1 MKNTQ
6 HRTIN
11 DSMDNRLKISNHQVR
26 VPKSKLASGS
36 VVGLYP
42 VILDGGKTI
51 IYTSD
56 KSKESEIRSRYALRQ

>member
-11 DSMDNRLKISNHQVR
+11 DSMDNRLKISNHQAK
-26 VPKSKLASGS
+26 VPKAKLASGS

-56 KSKESEIRSRYALRQ
+56 KSKESDIRSRYALRQ